1 MKRLLAYSL
10 VESHQDTGSY
20 SMHPVVHDCCTE
32 SISRGKFDLV
42 RLALTIVGLAVPG
55 QSEPE
60 Y

>member
-10 VESHQDTGSY
+10 ESLQDTGSY
-20 SMHPVVHDCCTE
+20 SVHPVVRDRCIE
-32 SISRGKFDLV
+32 FISRRKIDLM
-42 RLALTIVGLAVPG
+42 RLALMIVGLAVPG